1 MALHVKHD
9 FLKVL
14 YPGQVVLVNVATA
27 KEKSM
32 KVQLTVV
39 ENDPFNGN
47 IKCRNDRK
55 VDEIYGYEHIWE
67 ILDLRKRKMVI

>member
-9 FLKVL
+9 YLKVL

-27 KEKSM
+27 KEKPM

-39 ENDPFNGN
+39 ENDPFNCS